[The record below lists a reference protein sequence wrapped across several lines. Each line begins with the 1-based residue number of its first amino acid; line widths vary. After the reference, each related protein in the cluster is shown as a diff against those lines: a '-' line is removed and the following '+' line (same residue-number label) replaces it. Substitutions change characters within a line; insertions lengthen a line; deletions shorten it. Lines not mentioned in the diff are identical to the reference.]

1 MVGQQMFV
9 ACISLV
15 MRQACL
21 QVMRQGIS
29 SPSYSNIVHNQYI
42 DKFNIAS
49 ETKTLG
55 GIFHKTGVM
64 HVNHIE
70 PDAAAHS

>member
-1 MVGQQMFV
+1 MFV

-55 GIFHKTGVM
+55 GDLPQNWDNAHKSYR
-64 HVNHIE
+64 
-70 PDAAAHS
+70 A